1 MKKFS
6 VFFTVMEM
14 LSELW
19 WASISPQ
26 SYDYRQELT
35 QQMWTRVHRKR
46 NPYMLMVGVW
56 TRATTMEVSLKLPQ
70 KSKNRITSCITSGSI
85 TKRIQVSMSRRE
97 LDKLVHFHVTT
108 PKLQTHR
115 LPSPDALP
123 SSLALYCLQENGNEN
138 YRIEWSKPDT
148 EREISMFSFI
158 DRI

>member
-1 MKKFS
+1 MKKFA
-6 VFFTVMEM
+6 VFITIVEM

-19 WASISPQ
+19 WASIPPPPSLMTIIKNSCNRCGQ
-26 SYDYRQELT
+26 GYSGKGTLT
-35 QQMWTRVHRKR
+35 CWCH
-46 NPYMLMVGVW
+46 VGVW

-85 TKRIQVSMSRRE
+85 TKRIQVSMPRRE

-138 YRIEWSKPDT
+138 YHIEWSKPDA
-148 EREISMFSFI
+148 EREISYFLS
-158 DRI
+158 